1 MIYYYNNNMIDDSSK
16 TRFGN
21 NNPSHFIVLDM
32 ISRGVKDIDNLVKS
46 TRLQREEAQHIIDAL
61 LSQRLIIR
69 EEKKRRFFG
78 GKKIEI
84 KVTETGLKLLNL
96 KKKELQ
102 EQTQQLRQWHN
113 NGNTTQLQSYMD
125 SNRSW
130 MPFMLF
136 SGIMD
141 VLFFTSMMSMMGMA
155 LNPMES
161 QMAAETGGGGA
172 DETDSS
178 SEADGGG
185 DSSQTGEVDSGTAG
199 DFGGFDGGGF
209 GDF

>member
-1 MIYYYNNNMIDDSSK
+1 MIDDSSK

-46 TRLQREEAQHIIDAL
+46 TRLQREEVQHIIDGL

-141 VLFFTSMMSMMGMA
+141 VLFFTSVMSMMGMA

-161 QMAAETGGGGA
+161 QMAAETGGGVQMRQIVVVRQMVE
-172 DETDSS
+172 ETVAKQEKLIQAQQETLEDL
-178 SEADGGG
+178 
-185 DSSQTGEVDSGTAG
+185 TVEVLEISDILSFTI
-199 DFGGFDGGGF
+199 
-209 GDF
+209 

>member
-46 TRLQREEAQHIIDAL
+46 TRLQREEAQHIIDGL

-113 NGNTTQLQSYMD
+113 
-125 SNRSW
+125 
-130 MPFMLF
+130 
-136 SGIMD
+136 
-141 VLFFTSMMSMMGMA
+141 
-155 LNPMES
+155 
-161 QMAAETGGGGA
+161 
-172 DETDSS
+172 
-178 SEADGGG
+178 
-185 DSSQTGEVDSGTAG
+185 
-199 DFGGFDGGGF
+199 
-209 GDF
+209 